1 MLSQQ
6 SAHIKKLQEENQSLQ
21 KKHSKSL
28 ESNLALQKSYNELL
42 AEVNFLKDQVRE
54 LWKTPLNTHTHS
66 DATIDPVAISHSSAT
81 VHEKTDEVHPPLLL
95 VDIPTENAVQENVR
109 NEKFP
114 SPNAQQQKNNGS
126 SDQSLPI
133 SVEPNTAAFLCDS
146 NGKFLNKTKMFQ
158 PKQELKYFRCPT
170 IEDGRNILQTSIK
183 EHLKLIVIHTGTN
196 NLTPTSQIADF
207 VSEISAFVTEAST
220 KFPKSKIIYSTLLPR
235 SDLPLNTITK
245 INEQLINQLTNLH
258 NVHVVSHDNVFSK
271 GLNVLHDA
279 KHLKKRHIGLF
290 AANLIEAIRGRA
302 RPTRPPSN
310 HLPRPPFPP
319 QFTPP
324 QEKYGSYSDAVK
336 NFGRGGHRTPQPPQQ
351 NQPPPLLDYRP
362 SQVLQQASSRPVTNW
377 QFPVGHDNGKDP
389 PDAVN
394 NFGRGGHHTPQPPQ
408 QNQPPPLL
416 DCQPSQVLQP
426 ASSRP
431 VTSWQFAAKTDN
443 GKDPPVEIPRE
454 LISLLRFIKTYV

>member
-1 MLSQQ
+1 M
-6 SAHIKKLQEENQSLQ
+6 
-21 KKHSKSL
+21 
-28 ESNLALQKSYNELL
+28 
-42 AEVNFLKDQVRE
+42 
-54 LWKTPLNTHTHS
+54 
-66 DATIDPVAISHSSAT
+66 
-81 VHEKTDEVHPPLLL
+81 
-95 VDIPTENAVQENVR
+95 R
-109 NEKFP
+109 NEKIS
-114 SPNAQQQKNNGS
+114 SPNAQQQRNNGS
-126 SDQSLPI
+126 SNQLPPI
-133 SVEPNTAAFLCDS
+133 SVKPNTAAFLCDS
-146 NGKFLNKTKMFQ
+146 NGKFLNMTKLFH

-170 IEDGRNILQTSIK
+170 IEDGRNTLQTSLQ
-183 EHLKLIVIHTGTN
+183 EHPKLLVIHTGTN
-196 NLTPTSQIADF
+196 NLTPTSQMGDF
-207 VSEISAFVTEAST
+207 VSEVSAFVTEAST

-271 GLNVLHDA
+271 GLDVLHDA

-290 AANLIEAIRGRA
+290 AANLVEAIRGRA

-324 QEKYGSYSDAVK
+324 HEKYGSYSDAVK
-336 NFGRGGHRTPQPPQQ
+336 NFGRGGHHTPQPPQQ

-362 SQVLQQASSRPVTNW
+362 SQVLQPASSRPVTNW
-377 QFPVGHDNGKDP
+377 QFPARPDNGKDP
-389 PDAVN
+389 PDAVK

-416 DCQPSQVLQP
+416 DYQPSQVLQP
-426 ASSRP
+426 VSSRP
-431 VTSWQFAAKTDN
+431 VTSWQFPAKTDN

-454 LISLLRFIKTYV
+454 LMSLLRFIKTYV